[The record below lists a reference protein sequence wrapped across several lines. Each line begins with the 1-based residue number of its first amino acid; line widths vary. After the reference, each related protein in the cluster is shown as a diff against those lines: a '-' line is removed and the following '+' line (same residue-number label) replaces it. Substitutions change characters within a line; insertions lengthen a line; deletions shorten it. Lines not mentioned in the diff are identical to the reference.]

1 MFNIRARMSTIYS
14 RILIFNILLVIVLS
28 LVPQLIYIH
37 YFSNAYNQEINRQST
52 QDVSKLKYAVD
63 ETILDRVIR
72 LVNIYFSDIPS
83 NEVLAYPLT
92 HDISGNG
99 FKIAEVS
106 NFLTDIPFKLNF
118 LQSVEVWYTA
128 GNVYINDKYNS
139 YLDSA
144 GSIKGVDE
152 TWINVLRTMNT
163 PNRWLPPRITMP
175 MNTSVIT
182 YISNIPL
189 IDSLANRQAVV
200 AINIKESAIHNLI
213 QSSPTDG
220 EVLFIVDETGQ
231 VLVHSDNQLVGQN
244 WIQKDYINSLLQQS
258 DAGTFEASVDG
269 IQSVVSFSKSKYNN
283 WKYVSVIS
291 IDTLYQKSKQLK
303 HYLLITT
310 IVLLTVSLLFS
321 IYMTHWANKPLRSII
336 QTIRNL
342 GSSSDGHE
350 KHAKNEYT
358 MLHQVIDRVS
368 DTITDLNHQM
378 ETNKPIIR
386 DKFIMRLLQGDL
398 DQADPQVAN
407 MESTLELRFD
417 REKTACMA
425 LKVFGTEGIGLKNE
439 MMIQYS
445 MLQHVEELGNYRVC
459 STMDNAGHII
469 VIFNY
474 SDTLDKAKIHSS
486 VSQQMKG
493 TFVLGFG
500 SEYPHAYT
508 HIAQSYTEACECL
521 NYAFIMPNE
530 SCIAYENL
538 AIAQRKEHGSGLQ
551 IIEQLSVALRNRNQ
565 EMVSSILDILRKAL
579 VSGRYHIDYC
589 RNTVFDAISIIRT
602 TAISM
607 EIDLER
613 FLGYDIRDYGRKLD
627 NVADLTDWLTGVA
640 VQIMEYH
647 TTDATD
653 DDPGTALERQILAY
667 IEQNIY
673 NEISLSSLSEGIH
686 MNSSYVSRIY
696 KSVMGSNF
704 SEHLAGIKMKHA
716 ESLLRETDLSIKE
729 IAAKL
734 GYSSPR
740 YFANVFK
747 ENFGCTPKSYRDS
760 LDS

>member
-14 RILIFNILLVIVLS
+14 RILLFNILLVIILS
-28 LVPQLIYIH
+28 LAPQLIYIH
-37 YFSNAYNQEINRQST
+37 YFSTAYNQEINRQST

-106 NFLTDIPFKLNF
+106 NFLTDIPYKLNF

-128 GNVYINDKYNS
+128 GNVYINDKYSS

-144 GSIKGVDE
+144 GSLKSLDE
-152 TWINVLRTMNT
+152 SWINVLRTMNT
-163 PNRWLPPRITMP
+163 PNRWLPPRVTTP
-175 MNTSVIT
+175 SNTSVIT

-200 AINIKESAIHNLI
+200 AINIKENAIHNLI

-220 EVLFIVDETGQ
+220 EVLFIVDETGK
-231 VLVHSDNQLVGQN
+231 VLVHSDSQLVGQN
-244 WIQKDYINSLLQQS
+244 FSQKDYMTTLLQHS
-258 DAGTFEASVDG
+258 ESGTFEASVDG
-269 IQSVVSFSKSKYNN
+269 VQSVVSYAKSKYNN

-310 IVLLTVSLLFS
+310 IILLTVSLLFS
-321 IYMTHWANKPLRSII
+321 IYMTHWANKPLRSIV

-342 GSSSDGHE
+342 GQSVDQE
-350 KHAKNEYT
+350 KNTKNEFA
-358 MLHQVIDRVS
+358 MLHQVMDRVS
-368 DTITDLNHQM
+368 HTITDLNHQM

-398 DQADPQVAN
+398 DQTDPQVAN
-407 MESTLELRFD
+407 MEKMLDLHFD

-425 LKVFGTEGIGLKNE
+425 IKVFGAEGMGLKNE

-445 MLQHVEELGNYRVC
+445 MLQNVENLGEYSLC

-469 VIFNY
+469 VILNY
-474 SDTLDKAKIHSS
+474 SHELDKRQIHASI
-486 VSQQMKG
+486 SQQMKG
-493 TFVLGFG
+493 KFVLGFG
-500 SEYPHAYT
+500 SEYDHDYT
-508 HIAQSYTEACECL
+508 NIAQSYTEACECL
-521 NYAFIMPNE
+521 NYAFIMPTE
-530 SCIAYENL
+530 SCISYGDL
-538 AIAQRKEHGSGLQ
+538 AIAQRKDHGSGLQ
-551 IIEQLSVALRNRNQ
+551 IIEQLSVAVRNRNQ
-565 EMVSSILDILRKAL
+565 EMVFSILDILRKGL
-579 VSGRYHIDYC
+579 ISGRYHIDFC

-602 TAISM
+602 TAIAM
-607 EIDLER
+607 DIDLER
-613 FLGYDIRDYGRKLD
+613 FLGYDIRDYGRKMD
-627 NVADLTDWLTGVA
+627 NIADLTDWLTGVA
-640 VQIMEYH
+640 VQIMDYH
-647 TTDATD
+647 TTTVTD

-704 SEHLAGIKMKHA
+704 SEHVAGIKMKHA
-716 ESLLRETDLSIKE
+716 ESLLRESDLSIKE

-734 GYSSPR
+734 GYTSPR

-747 ENFGCTPKSYRDS
+747 ENFGCTPKSYRDN
-760 LDS
+760 LGG

>member
-14 RILIFNILLVIVLS
+14 RILLFNILLVIILS
-28 LVPQLIYIH
+28 LAPQLVYIH
-37 YFSNAYNQEINRQST
+37 YFSSAYNQEINRQST

-106 NFLTDIPFKLNF
+106 NFLTDIPYKLNF

-128 GNVYINDKYNS
+128 GNIYINDKYNS
-139 YLDSA
+139 YLDSE
-144 GSIKGVDE
+144 GSRKSLDE
-152 TWINVLRTMNT
+152 EWINVLRTMNT
-163 PNRWLPPRITMP
+163 PNRWLPPRIIP
-175 MNTSVIT
+175 PLNTSVIT
-182 YISNIPL
+182 YLSNIPL

-220 EVLFIVDETGQ
+220 ETLFIVDETGK
-231 VLVHSDNQLVGQN
+231 VLVHSDSQQVGQN
-244 WIQKDYINSLLQQS
+244 FSQKDYITSLLHNQ

-269 IQSVVSFSKSKYNN
+269 VQSVVSYAKSKYNN

-310 IVLLTVSLLFS
+310 IILLTVSLLFS
-321 IYMTHWANKPLRSII
+321 IYMTHWANKPMRSII

-342 GSSSDGHE
+342 GQSDGQE
-350 KHAKNEYT
+350 QAGKNEFT
-358 MLHQVIDRVS
+358 MLHQVMDRVS
-368 DTITDLNHQM
+368 HTITDLNHQM

-398 DQADPQVAN
+398 DQSDPQVVN
-407 MESTLELRFD
+407 MEKVLQLPFD

-425 LKVFGTEGIGLKNE
+425 LKIFGTEGIGLKNE

-445 MLQHVEELGNYRVC
+445 MLQQVEELGDYGLC

-469 VIFNY
+469 VILNY
-474 SDTLDKAKIHSS
+474 SHVLDKVQIHNSIS
-486 VSQQMKG
+486 GQMKG
-493 TFVLGFG
+493 KFVLGFG
-500 SEYPHAYT
+500 REYDHAYS

-521 NYAFIMPNE
+521 NYAFIMPAE
-530 SCIAYENL
+530 SCISYEDL
-538 AIAQRKEHGSGLQ
+538 AIAQRKDHGSGLQ
-551 IIEQLSVALRNRNQ
+551 IIEQLSVAVRNRNQ
-565 EMVSSILDILRKAL
+565 EMVASILDILRKGL
-579 VSGRYHIDYC
+579 VSGRYHIDFC

-602 TAISM
+602 TAIAM
-607 EIDLER
+607 DIDLER
-613 FLGYDIRDYGRKLD
+613 FLGYDIRDYGRKMD

-640 VQIMEYH
+640 VQIMDFH
-647 TTDATD
+647 TADATE

-704 SEHLAGIKMKHA
+704 SEHVAGIKMKHA
-716 ESLLRETDLSIKE
+716 ESLLRESDLSIKE

-734 GYSSPR
+734 GYTSPR

-760 LDS
+760 LGS